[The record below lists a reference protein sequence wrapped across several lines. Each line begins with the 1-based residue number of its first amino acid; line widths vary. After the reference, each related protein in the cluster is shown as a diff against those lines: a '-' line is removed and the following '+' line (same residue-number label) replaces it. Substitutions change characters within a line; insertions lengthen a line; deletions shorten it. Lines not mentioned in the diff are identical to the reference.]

1 MLRKSLAGN
10 CTRVSGNTGAAGK
23 SGGEASGAPS
33 WRYGLR
39 GHVYVTMTSIQNW
52 KWAPAGDSAGVL
64 GVCFAGPAKQ
74 QRPHL
79 ELHSLR

>member
-52 KWAPAGDSAGVL
+52 KRAPAGDSAGVL

-74 QRPHL
+74 QRPLL